1 MIPSTFLPAR
11 EEVMVT
17 VWLRP
22 IKGLS
27 GLGVRHQRML
37 VHQTLHEQAPPHIA
51 SGSDIRVHIEESG
64 EARYFV
70 IRERS
75 RDEGAEIIAEI
86 AFR

>member
-11 EEVMVT
+11 DEVTVT
-17 VWLRP
+17 VWLRL

-27 GLGVRHQRML
+27 GLSVRHQRML
-37 VHQTLHEQAPPHIA
+37 SHQALHEQAPPHMA
-51 SGSDIRVHIEESG
+51 VGSEIRVHIEESG

-70 IRERS
+70 IRQRS